1 MSNPAVYTDSVG
13 YPPSNST
20 ALRPVNGDPTAL
32 VADAT
37 DPDTIVNGPASGFV
51 VFAVSTSSLN
61 QSFAPMSPNPDDPV
75 NVGDFLRMEAV
86 DTSSFATARGM
97 T

>member
-1 MSNPAVYTDSVG
+1 MSDLAVYTDSVG

-20 ALRPVNGDPTAL
+20 GLRFINGDPVAL

-37 DPDTIVNGPASGFV
+37 DPDTIVYGAASGSL
-51 VFAVSTSSLN
+51 VFAVSA
-61 QSFAPMSPNPDDPV
+61 SFLA
-75 NVGDFLRMEAV
+75 RQAV
-86 DTSSFATARGM
+86 DTSSFAAARGM

>member
-20 ALRPVNGDPTAL
+20 ALGPVNGDPTAL

-37 DPDTIVNGPASGFV
+37 DPDTIVYGAASGSL
-51 VFAVSTSSLN
+51 VFAVSTSFL
-61 QSFAPMSPNPDDPV
+61 APQD
-75 NVGDFLRMEAV
+75 V
-86 DTSSFATARGM
+86 DTSRCATVRGM